1 LVQAGF
7 EKSRAF
13 PIHHIPIAMEAWM
26 MTRTRLFLML
36 ACLGVAAPALSQPRA
51 APSAPDFNRPIEA
64 GSWGGVVRSGPGQS
78 SARIVSLREGERVQ
92 LLFNTGIMWN
102 DFPWFLIRFREGQLG
117 FMWGGILCSRGAQ
130 VAGTYQTC
138 R

>member
-1 LVQAGF
+1 MTIRTTLLV
-7 EKSRAF
+7 
-13 PIHHIPIAMEAWM
+13 
-26 MTRTRLFLML
+26 L
-36 ACLGVAAPALSQPRA
+36 ALSLVAAPALGQPRP

-64 GSWGGVVRSGPGQS
+64 GSWGGIVRSGPSQGN
-78 SARIVSLREGERVQ
+78 ARLASLREGERVQ

-102 DFPWFLIRFREGQLG
+102 DYPWFLIRFRDGQLG

-130 VAGTYQTC
+130 VTGTYERC

>member
-1 LVQAGF
+1 
-7 EKSRAF
+7 
-13 PIHHIPIAMEAWM
+13 M

-51 APSAPDFNRPIEA
+51 GPGPAAPDFNRPIEA
-64 GSWGGVVRSGPGQS
+64 GSWGGVVRSGPSQS
-78 SARIVSLREGERVQ
+78 NARLASLREGERVS

-102 DFPWFLIRFREGQLG
+102 DYPWFLIRFRDGQLG

-130 VAGTYQTC
+130 VTGTYRTC
-138 R
+138 S